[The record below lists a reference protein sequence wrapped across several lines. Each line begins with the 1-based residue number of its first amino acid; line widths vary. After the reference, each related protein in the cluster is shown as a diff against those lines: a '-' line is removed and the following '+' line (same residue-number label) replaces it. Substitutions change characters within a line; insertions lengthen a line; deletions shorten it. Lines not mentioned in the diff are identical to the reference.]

1 MSTVYKRLPRL
12 YGKGA
17 SAEVDAVA
25 RISLAIQRIS
35 VLLSQSFFAE
45 CYPLHYRSYFFIMD
59 FCEVATLPRFF
70 IIIIEGDRK

>member
-1 MSTVYKRLPRL
+1 MSTVPKRLPRL
-12 YGKGA
+12 YGKGT

-25 RISLAIQRIS
+25 RISLAMQRIS

-45 CYPLHYRSYFFIMD
+45 CYPLHTVHMRIIMD

-70 IIIIEGDRK
+70 IIII